1 MASAAEMMSALG
13 WQGMRNKRFTVI
25 AILLT
30 AATVVFA
37 QENTASRSPG
47 KTVAP
52 SGNQSSASLNSTGDK
67 RVADQDQIDSNNGT
81 NASANDLTATSP
93 LEGDA
98 TENVTAANAEPKANE
113 SLTATDDYRATERI
127 SEDRSVSFPVDI

>member
-13 WQGMRNKRFTVI
+13 WQGMRNKRLT
-25 AILLT
+25 ILALLLA

-37 QENTASRSPG
+37 QENDPSETASNPVTPVEAPFDAEAVTEESTVTATAISPE
-47 KTVAP
+47 
-52 SGNQSSASLNSTGDK
+52 
-67 RVADQDQIDSNNGT
+67 SNNAAV
-81 NASANDLTATSP
+81 ASAGSEAND
-93 LEGDA
+93 
-98 TENVTAANAEPKANE
+98 